1 MPKIKINLINDPSIA
16 YEKVQVDCYNDEM
29 NLIPLNSNPFQNFRL
44 PTNYVVD
51 NAKILGISN
60 LILNKNNLCAINN
73 LVFNPRNNDKIFD
86 KSENNISFDKK
97 NLYFNIVYEE
107 KIKKGIFLGAHWNY
121 GHWMFNHLARLY
133 YCQLDYKD
141 NVIIVN
147 NSIDNDK
154 FKILKYFNI
163 SDDKIKIIKKGTM
176 LNVEK
181 LIIPQMPWHSLNGQ
195 TWWAPNSFNFIRK
208 QIGSNLVSH
217 NECNTNIFITR
228 STARWRKV
236 INENRLFDIAKNY
249 NFELVDIGNLSV
261 DEQINLGKK
270 TRNLISPFGANSN
283 FFINLPKGAKFIEL
297 APPIN
302 SMNVSGSFSTA
313 CEIDYIQIKGTPVKK
328 EGVSDLDADYTI
340 DENEFMKKL
349 QNFCDLI

>member
-1 MPKIKINLINDPSIA
+1 MDCVIEGRDIGSVVFPKADFKFFLTADLDI
-16 YEKVQVDCYNDEM
+16 
-29 NLIPLNSNPFQNFRL
+29 R
-44 PTNYVVD
+44 TTRR
-51 NAKILGISN
+51 
-60 LILNKNNLCAINN
+60 NKQIE
-73 LVFNPRNNDKIFD
+73 
-86 KSENNISFDKK
+86 ENNISFDKK

-133 YCQLDYKD
+133 YCQLNYKD

-208 QIGSNLVSH
+208 QIGS
-217 NECNTNIFITR
+217 
-228 STARWRKV
+228 
-236 INENRLFDIAKNY
+236 
-249 NFELVDIGNLSV
+249 
-261 DEQINLGKK
+261 
-270 TRNLISPFGANSN
+270 
-283 FFINLPKGAKFIEL
+283 
-297 APPIN
+297 
-302 SMNVSGSFSTA
+302 SFS
-313 CEIDYIQIKGTPVKK
+313 
-328 EGVSDLDADYTI
+328 
-340 DENEFMKKL
+340 
-349 QNFCDLI
+349 